1 MEKWACSCASW
12 PRETWHPEF
21 STYLKEIETESHMG
35 NFNLNL
41 PGLESDPESVSIL
54 TWEAGLAPNTI
65 HIYNLEWLLSFHL
78 MVMYCRVTINC
89 LSSKII
95 PTVTSVQLKRS
106 PSLIPRLPANFS
118 FFFFPEYYCLTLD
131 YVHLGIKQRKK
142 HQELTEITLLFR
154 TVLIRTCHKSAVV
167 LVTLSDM
174 P

>member
-1 MEKWACSCASW
+1 MAFI
-12 PRETWHPEF
+12 F
-21 STYLKEIETESHMG
+21 SSNG
-35 NFNLNL
+35 NVL
-41 PGLESDPESVSIL
+41 
-54 TWEAGLAPNTI
+54 
-65 HIYNLEWLLSFHL
+65 
-78 MVMYCRVTINC
+78 YCRVTINC

-95 PTVTSVQLKRS
+95 PTVTPVQLKRS

-154 TVLIRTCHKSAVV
+154 TVLIQTCHKSAVV